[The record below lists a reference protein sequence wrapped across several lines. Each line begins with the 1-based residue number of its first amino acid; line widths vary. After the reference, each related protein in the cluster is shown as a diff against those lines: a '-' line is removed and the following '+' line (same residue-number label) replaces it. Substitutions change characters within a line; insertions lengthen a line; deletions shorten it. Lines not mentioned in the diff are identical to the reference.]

1 MQADIDRNPYHHIP
15 PESRKRAE
23 AWAASAR
30 NLVSQSLPY
39 LNLAVERLMFAEQP
53 ILQMEDRL
61 AHREGATSVPDEP
74 LLLMECSSLSI
85 LWALGL
91 YEVTRL
97 MKPSHNPK
105 WALIAN
111 LHKKLASLRMPL
123 AKHEVKG
130 KSRLSHYP
138 TSVWEPETGTVG
150 WSVYDPDT
158 DSFEVHHRTRLADE
172 FLLLTSQLTP

>member
-1 MQADIDRNPYHHIP
+1 MQAIIDRNPYDHIP
-15 PESRKRAE
+15 PESRKRTE

-39 LNLAVERLMFAEQP
+39 LNLAVERLMFAERP
-53 ILQMEDRL
+53 ILQMEERL
-61 AHREGATSVPDEP
+61 AHREGAATVPDEP

-85 LWALGL
+85 LWACGL

-97 MKPSHNPK
+97 MKASRNPK
-105 WALIAN
+105 SSSIAD

-130 KSRLSHYP
+130 RPHLSHYP
-138 TSVWEPETGTVG
+138 TSVWEPESGTVG
-150 WSVYDPDT
+150 WSVYNPDT
-158 DSFEVHHRTRLADE
+158 DSFEVHHRARLADE
-172 FLLLTSQLTP
+172 FLLLTGQLSP

>member
-39 LNLAVERLMFAEQP
+39 RNLAVERLMFAEQP

-111 LHKKLASLRMPL
+111 LHKKLPRCACPWPNMKSKANLAYLTIRLLSGNPKPARSAGACTTLTLIPLRYTTGLGWRTSSFSSRAS
-123 AKHEVKG
+123 
-130 KSRLSHYP
+130 
-138 TSVWEPETGTVG
+138 
-150 WSVYDPDT
+150 
-158 DSFEVHHRTRLADE
+158 
-172 FLLLTSQLTP
+172 